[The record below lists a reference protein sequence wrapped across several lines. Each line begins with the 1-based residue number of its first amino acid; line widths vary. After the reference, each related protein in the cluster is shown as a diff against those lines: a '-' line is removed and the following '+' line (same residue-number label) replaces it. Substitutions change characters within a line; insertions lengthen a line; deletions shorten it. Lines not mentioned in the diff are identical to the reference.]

1 MTSCP
6 LERRLHILGHLQNRS
21 ITVKLCRCIL
31 LCNNFSDVELVWLR
45 VFKRCVEI
53 FSYSYNLTHMCF
65 NFCFFENWFFW
76 NMGEEYWKAEPD
88 RKKCMSFFFFSF
100 ALFYLYSL
108 YKPKFAK
115 SLWNSSTF
123 NILVKT
129 AEEDSMLFCANR
141 EWKKD
146 GYCPRQHTVH
156 KDNLGSQEMDTDRWW
171 IKEKS
176 EALLVSLMDSDHH
189 ISRLLAVYPS
199 IMTTPSFKG
208 EVRIKEWNCVVSI
221 DCEVQYGSQHEH
233 A

>member
-1 MTSCP
+1 MLNWCD
-6 LERRLHILGHLQNRS
+6 LGFLRDVLKYFLIVITWHTCVSISASLKIDFSGIWERS
-21 ITVKLCRCIL
+21 IGRQNQIERTACR
-31 LCNNFSDVELVWLR
+31 
-45 VFKRCVEI
+45 
-53 FSYSYNLTHMCF
+53 
-65 NFCFFENWFFW
+65 
-76 NMGEEYWKAEPD
+76 
-88 RKKCMSFFFFSF
+88 FFFFPLPF
-100 ALFYLYSL
+100 FYLYSL